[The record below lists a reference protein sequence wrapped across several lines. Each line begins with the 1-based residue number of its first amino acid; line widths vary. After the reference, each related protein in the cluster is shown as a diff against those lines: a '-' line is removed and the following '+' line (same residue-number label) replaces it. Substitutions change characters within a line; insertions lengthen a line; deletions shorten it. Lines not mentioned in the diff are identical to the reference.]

1 MFGAADT
8 DLQNRLTEALDAVM
22 TTAGPAGRP
31 IRQLSRRWRAV
42 KQFQAERLRA
52 TYPDLLASDRYR
64 EPCEFFLEELYGA
77 HDFDRRDAEAQ
88 RVVPKLA
95 KMLPARAVETLLLAV
110 QLDEMSERFDS
121 EMARNDRSAR
131 HGRRTML
138 PRTATVGSEAERER
152 QIEVVDE
159 IGRALDK
166 LARIPMLSTM
176 LHMMKGPAEMWGLS
190 HLHHFLQRG
199 FDAFA
204 GMGGAREFLATIRR
218 RESAVNRRLF
228 AGDAGSVPPGRLK
241 ARGSGAEADDA
252 SPRPAVVQQAP
263 LRVDERGQQ
272 QGDES
277 RRQCAEVGQPHA
289 TGRAHTQTSPGSHR
303 CHASTYRATARP
315 ADGGA
320 PRSSSTLRFQV
331 FSASVCP
338 ERDQHHT
345 K

>member
-8 DLQNRLTEALDAVM
+8 DLQERLAKALDAVM
-22 TTAGPAGRP
+22 ALRGQLAADP
-31 IRQLSRRWRAV
+31 QLSKRWRAV
-42 KQFQAERLRA
+42 KQFQADRLRA

-95 KMLPARAVETLLLAV
+95 KMLPTRALETLLHAV

-121 EMARNDRSAR
+121 EMARRIS
-131 HGRRTML
+131 L
-138 PRTATVGSEAERER
+138 PVTASNYADVYASVASEAERER

-159 IGRALDK
+159 IGMALDK
-166 LARIPMLSTM
+166 LARFPMLSAM

-218 RESAVNRRLF
+218 RESAVNHRLF
-228 AGDAGSVPPGRLK
+228 AREPDPF
-241 ARGSGAEADDA
+241 
-252 SPRPAVVQQAP
+252 RP
-263 LRVDERGQQ
+263 VD
-272 QGDES
+272 
-277 RRQCAEVGQPHA
+277 
-289 TGRAHTQTSPGSHR
+289 
-303 CHASTYRATARP
+303 
-315 ADGGA
+315 
-320 PRSSSTLRFQV
+320 
-331 FSASVCP
+331 
-338 ERDQHHT
+338 
-345 K
+345 

>member
-1 MFGAADT
+1 MFGGADT
-8 DLQNRLTEALDAVM
+8 DLQDRLTTALGTVMSMRARLAADA
-22 TTAGPAGRP
+22 
-31 IRQLSRRWRAV
+31 QLSRRWRAV

-52 TYPDLLASDRYR
+52 TYPDLLASNRYR

-121 EMARNDRSAR
+121 GLAAKLN
-131 HGRRTML
+131 T
-138 PRTATVGSEAERER
+138 PVTAAAYAAAYPTVGTEAERER
-152 QIEVVDE
+152 QIELVDE

-176 LHMMKGPAEMWGLS
+176 LHMMRGPAEMWGLA

-204 GMGGAREFLATIRR
+204 GMGAAREFLATIRR

-228 AGDAGSVPPGRLK
+228 ARDPDPF
-241 ARGSGAEADDA
+241 
-252 SPRPAVVQQAP
+252 RP
-263 LRVDERGQQ
+263 VD
-272 QGDES
+272 
-277 RRQCAEVGQPHA
+277 
-289 TGRAHTQTSPGSHR
+289 
-303 CHASTYRATARP
+303 
-315 ADGGA
+315 
-320 PRSSSTLRFQV
+320 
-331 FSASVCP
+331 
-338 ERDQHHT
+338 
-345 K
+345 